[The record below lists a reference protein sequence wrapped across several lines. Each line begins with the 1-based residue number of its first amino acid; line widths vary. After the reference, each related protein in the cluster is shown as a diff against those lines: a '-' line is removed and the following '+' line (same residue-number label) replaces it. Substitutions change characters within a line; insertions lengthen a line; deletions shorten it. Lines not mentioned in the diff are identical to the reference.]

1 MNIINGMTILEQTSI
16 KEPTNF
22 LWIGLLVGI
31 LIMLIALFY
40 IFFMEDKNNTD
51 HEIDGNKVF
60 MNSLKI
66 ICVGFIIS
74 MICILS
80 PFSKTE
86 SGRYKY
92 ECTFEDHV
100 TVNDITEVYDII
112 SVEDDIW
119 TVQDKNI
126 EKR

>member
-1 MNIINGMTILEQTSI
+1 MNIINGMTILEQTPI

-22 LWIGLLVGI
+22 LWIGLLVVV
-31 LIMLIALFY
+31 LIMISALFY

-51 HEIDGNKVF
+51 HDKVF
-60 MNSLKI
+60 MNSFKI
-66 ICVGFIIS
+66 TCVGFIIS

-80 PFSKTE
+80 PFSKIE

-92 ECTFEDHV
+92 ECTFEDYV
-100 TVNDITEVYDII
+100 TVNDVTEVYNII